1 MHHGDRKIVRLS
13 IVVLVLCILV
23 VYALFYQ
30 VKWNNLVNNLNTD
43 QEKDEIVKIY
53 VKDGDKKEQISA
65 LNIQDKSLINKNNT
79 GNLND
84 NEVKINYLSGT
95 QLYYGILE
103 SVEKLG
109 ISYKYILKDSKNI
122 YYVFLGDNKYD
133 LVDITRKL
141 GGNIYA
147 MNTEQEILKNQ
158 LFGEKIAFINIPEY
172 KNKLV
177 LMLVNID
184 NQNWLLQLNY
194 DIYHKSK
201 SYLKSL
207 FID

>member
-1 MHHGDRKIVRLS
+1 MHHWDRKIVRLS

-53 VKDGDKKEQISA
+53 VKDWDKKEQISA

-79 GNLND
+79 WNLND
-84 NEVKINYLSGT
+84 NEVKINYLSWT
-95 QLYYGILE
+95 QLYYWILE
-103 SVEKLG
+103 SVEKLW

-122 YYVFLGDNKYD
+122 YYVFLWDNKYD

-141 GGNIYA
+141 WWNIYA